1 MWTARLAV
9 DVAVPKDCLWQ
20 EGETDMSDDDKDK
33 VDTPMDAHD
42 RQGGFDNDEA
52 LRNPGETADTAK
64 LNLRDIGASESI
76 DAHAAQSAGTSRQST
91 GESSDTNA
99 DAYPKSSS
107 TGDKDRIHARR
118 RRTLHGILL
127 PLVIAAV
134 VIVVMA
140 FASCE
145 LGLVGS
151 DWKGASHAGNG
162 VTATNGT
169 TKDANNGNAAGSN
182 AADVTVVSNGSCD
195 SGNGSSNANGCDGKS
210 DGTHGYD
217 MLDAKQAAVLS
228 EVDTDTVL
236 DGISGHRTFVALFGY
251 SSCPDCRA
259 AVPLLIDDALGHGV
273 KQILYVDTRK
283 DPSWK
288 SNMDITDYDRLVKV
302 MGDRFS
308 KDEGGKAHMQVP
320 FVAFVRDGKIVA
332 SVEGDNGYSKATN
345 NVDEDSTSQGL
356 VMKYDDGF
364 DKLLQTR

>member
-1 MWTARLAV
+1 MRGV
-9 DVAVPKDCLWQ
+9 
-20 EGETDMSDDDKDK
+20 M
-33 VDTPMDAHD
+33 
-42 RQGGFDNDEA
+42 
-52 LRNPGETADTAK
+52 
-64 LNLRDIGASESI
+64 
-76 DAHAAQSAGTSRQST
+76 
-91 GESSDTNA
+91 
-99 DAYPKSSS
+99 
-107 TGDKDRIHARR
+107 
-118 RRTLHGILL
+118 L

-134 VIVVMA
+134 AIAVIA
-140 FASCE
+140 FVSFE

-151 DWKGASHAGNG
+151 DWKESSASGTH
-162 VTATNGT
+162 VTSTNGT
-169 TKDANNGNAAGSN
+169 AANASNGNSAGSN

-195 SGNGSSNANGCDGKS
+195 SGNGSSNANGCDDKS

-217 MLDAKQAAVLS
+217 MLSSQQAAVLS

-308 KDEGGKAHMQVP
+308 KDEDGKAHMQVP
-320 FVAFVRDGKIVA
+320 FVAFVPDHHAAVILIFDHFAVAPRQRTTWTRTRRARDL
-332 SVEGDNGYSKATN
+332 S
-345 NVDEDSTSQGL
+345 
-356 VMKYDDGF
+356 
-364 DKLLQTR
+364 